1 MRLAWGIM
9 IAFCLGFPAWG
20 VVSQQQE
27 SSAPANATQT
37 PAASAPQSESPVEQ
51 KKETQAAPTETKTEP
66 KTQPQQ
72 TEPKT
77 EPKTELQQ
85 AEPEI
90 QPRIESQPTDAKTAS
105 TKKAAAAPTATT
117 VTRHSARKHAP
128 TTPHDGPRKVVVRE
142 GGADEPTAQ
151 IVTGMAPEEANRKR
165 QDAEQLLKATDST
178 VKRAAPGPV
187 DAQRQETVS
196 QIHNYM
202 QGARAALKEGDISRG
217 HTLALKANLLA
228 DDLARH

>member
-37 PAASAPQSESPVEQ
+37 PAESAPQSESPVEQ

-66 KTQPQQ
+66 KTDPQQ
-72 TEPKT
+72 T
-77 EPKTELQQ
+77 
-85 AEPEI
+85 EPEI
-90 QPRIESQPTDAKTAS
+90 QPRIESQPTEIKTEP
-105 TKKAAAAPTATT
+105 TKKAAAPPTGAT
-117 VTRHSARKHAP
+117 VKRHSGGKHATA

-151 IVTGMAPEEANRKR
+151 ILTGMAPEEATRKR
-165 QDAEQLLKATDST
+165 QDAEQLLKATDAT

-187 DAQRQETVS
+187 DAPRQETVS

-217 HTLALKANLLA
+217 HTLAVKANLLA

>member
-37 PAASAPQSESPVEQ
+37 PAESAPQSESPVEQ

-66 KTQPQQ
+66 KTDPQQ
-72 TEPKT
+72 T
-77 EPKTELQQ
+77 
-85 AEPEI
+85 EPEI
-90 QPRIESQPTDAKTAS
+90 QPRIESQPTEIKTEP
-105 TKKAAAAPTATT
+105 TKKAAAPPT
-117 VTRHSARKHAP
+117 
-128 TTPHDGPRKVVVRE
+128 
-142 GGADEPTAQ
+142 
-151 IVTGMAPEEANRKR
+151 EA
-165 QDAEQLLKATDST
+165 T
-178 VKRAAPGPV
+178 VKRPAPGPV
-187 DAQRQETVS
+187 DAPRQETVS

-228 DDLARH
+228 DDRSEEHTSEL